1 MKIYGAE
8 KNRETITC
16 KYGCCGGVIS
26 KPRKGSAFSKAV
38 AKARRKSARR
48 WKNKQYF
55 KDEKEVTLVK
65 LNHET

>member
-1 MKIYGAE
+1 MKIYGAT
-8 KNRETITC
+8 KNKETIVC
-16 KYGCCGGVIS
+16 QYGCCGGVIS

-55 KDEKEVTLVK
+55 KDEKEISSDNTIDLS
-65 LNHET
+65 

>member
-8 KNRETITC
+8 KNKETIVC
-16 KYGCCGGVIS
+16 KWGCCGGVIS

-48 WKNKQYF
+48 WKNKQCGE
-55 KDEKEVTLVK
+55 DEKEIFIRLITK
-65 LNHET
+65 D